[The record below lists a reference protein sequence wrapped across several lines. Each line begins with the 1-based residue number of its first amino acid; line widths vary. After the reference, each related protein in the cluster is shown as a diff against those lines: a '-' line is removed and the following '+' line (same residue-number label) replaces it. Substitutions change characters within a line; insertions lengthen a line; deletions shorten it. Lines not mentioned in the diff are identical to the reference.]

1 MAASKTGYDSGDK
14 KHSGGRRIDL
24 EEEDRR
30 IISELQG
37 DMEITSRPFARLA
50 EKAGLA
56 EEEVIE
62 RLQRMEEENLLRRLA
77 PLVDQEKCGFASNA
91 MVVWQF
97 SEDEIDRSGEK
108 LAGFDFVSHCYRRP
122 TATDWP
128 YQIFTVV
135 HAGSEEE
142 LQNKV
147 KKLASAVEAV
157 RWKVLKSEEKLK
169 KESLRYF

>member
-62 RLQRMEEENLLRRLA
+62 RLQRMEEENLMRRLA
-77 PLVDQEKCGFASNA
+77 PLIDQEKCGFASNA
-91 MVVWQF
+91 MVV
-97 SEDEIDRSGEK
+97 
-108 LAGFDFVSHCYRRP
+108 
-122 TATDWP
+122 
-128 YQIFTVV
+128 
-135 HAGSEEE
+135 
-142 LQNKV
+142 
-147 KKLASAVEAV
+147 
-157 RWKVLKSEEKLK
+157 
-169 KESLRYF
+169 